1 MSGRR
6 TELPAM
12 PDCTGCGE
20 CCTVVKVRPDE
31 AKRIRHHVRT
41 NGVEWS
47 PPEHQPED
55 WASRGDEGPNRY
67 CGFLRV
73 DGWRYRCAVY
83 DVRPWSCRAF
93 GVVKGMAC
101 SYFPELAV
109 SGPAPLAAVMRRLVD
124 PDVATWASISSP
136 VTWRGWRR
144 ISRQRSASRSSA
156 SCCLISLTAWRSS
169 DCAKLVMRSSW
180 SWIKHGR
187 CGRTAP

>member
-67 CGFLRV
+67 CGFLPCRLIMWLQEERDDNRV
-73 DGWRYRCAVY
+73 PLQHWQ
-83 DVRPWSCRAF
+83 
-93 GVVKGMAC
+93 
-101 SYFPELAV
+101 
-109 SGPAPLAAVMRRLVD
+109 SG
-124 PDVATWASISSP
+124 
-136 VTWRGWRR
+136 
-144 ISRQRSASRSSA
+144 
-156 SCCLISLTAWRSS
+156 
-169 DCAKLVMRSSW
+169 
-180 SWIKHGR
+180 
-187 CGRTAP
+187 